1 MENRIAFWKK
11 NHSSR
16 GNRKILVGKNCG
28 KTRQFAVVELFSKDH
43 LEGLLEELSEEELG
57 DDGADKGGGNL
68 LLGMAPEIKISFF
81 NGHNFHSFK
90 VELYLEICLCYSSH
104 SSWKTS

>member
-1 MENRIAFWKK
+1 MEKK
-11 NHSSR
+11 IIVREETEKFS
-16 GNRKILVGKNCG
+16 LGKHCG
-28 KTRQFAVVELFSKDH
+28 KTRQFAVELFFSKDH

-81 NGHNFHSFK
+81 NRHNFHSFK